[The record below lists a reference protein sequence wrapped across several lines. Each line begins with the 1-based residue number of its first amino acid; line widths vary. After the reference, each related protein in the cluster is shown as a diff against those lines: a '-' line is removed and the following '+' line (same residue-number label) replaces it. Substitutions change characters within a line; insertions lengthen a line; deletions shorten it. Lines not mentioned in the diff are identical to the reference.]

1 MSTSGIT
8 CSACLTGKIKTD
20 TPTGN
25 VEKIFG
31 RDTYVARPSDSKTSA
46 ASNTASASGVDSGQ
60 KLANAEGVTDG
71 KGIQKAKGTIVI
83 LPDLFGWAVSN
94 CRLLA
99 DSYAREGGFLV
110 LLPDFMDGSSPPF
123 PSPGS
128 LPSFLFNHI
137 PSILDPFPFFS
148 FYLTKH
154 QHQHQTQAQPH
165 PPGQCAPWT
174 PSSPPPPHSSQPSS
188 KSLSGH
194 SKSPLKPYPS
204 YFATKN
210 PSSCLACL
218 NSIVHFAILR
228 RLRWRA

>member
-46 ASNTASASGVDSGQ
+46 ASNAASASGVDSGQ

-71 KGIQKAKGTIVI
+71 KGIQKAKGIIVL

-137 PSILDPFPFFS
+137 PSILDPFPCFLS
-148 FYLTKH
+148 TSRNINTNTKH
-154 QHQHQTQAQPH
+154 RHSPTPLDKAHH
-165 PPGQCAPWT
+165 GRPPLPLPLPLHNPPQKASLGT
-174 PSSPPPPHSSQPSS
+174 PNRLSSHTLPTPQQR
-188 KSLSGH
+188 
-194 SKSPLKPYPS
+194 
-204 YFATKN
+204 
-210 PSSCLACL
+210 
-218 NSIVHFAILR
+218 IR
-228 RLRWRA
+228 RHASHA